1 MMDYGSRSSSNISH
15 TLPLE
20 SYAKEKHIKS
30 NHGKYLVVESVS
42 EYIATALAIAHQ
54 PKVREM
60 HSQEILSR
68 RGLLA
73 SPEVL
78 RQAAADWFGLMTAAV
93 GNSSRLGYTAAGIP

>member
-1 MMDYGSRSSSNISH
+1 MDYGSRFSSNISH

-20 SYAKEKHIKS
+20 SYAKEKYANS

-60 HSQEILSR
+60 HSQEIISR

-93 GNSSRLGYTAAGIP
+93 GNSSRLGYTAAGVP